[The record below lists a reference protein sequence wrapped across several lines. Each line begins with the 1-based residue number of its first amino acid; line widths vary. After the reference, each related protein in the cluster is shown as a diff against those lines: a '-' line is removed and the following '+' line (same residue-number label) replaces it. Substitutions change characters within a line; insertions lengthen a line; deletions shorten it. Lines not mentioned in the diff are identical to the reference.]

1 MLPAPTVE
9 VKCAL
14 CGVSVNPLVSRY
26 LTCVLGWRGRPV
38 PRPLVRSGV
47 QYCGP
52 CGDLI
57 IRQLTPFLSRQQ
69 ADGLA
74 RRY

>member
-1 MLPAPTVE
+1 MLPVPAVE

-14 CGVSVNPLVSRY
+14 CGVKVNPLVARY
-26 LTCVLGWRGRPV
+26 LTCVVGWRGRPV
-38 PRPLVRSGV
+38 PRPLVRSSV

-52 CGDLI
+52 CGDLVI
-57 IRQLTPFLSRQQ
+57 TQLAPFLSREQ
-69 ADGLA
+69 AASVA